1 MLQFT
6 FSEEPIYNDLDFS
19 VVYKSG
25 KLSFDSDVKLVLNS
39 YKFNIKNI

>member
-6 FSEEPIYNDLDFS
+6 FSEMTIYNDFDITAMH
-19 VVYKSG
+19 KSG
-25 KLSFDSDVKLVLNS
+25 KLSFDSDVKLALNS